1 MGRAVVEVR
10 SGGYVAL
17 CAGILTLLL
26 VVSVGAFVD
35 PALEGSRDSD
45 WQFWLWASCLG
56 ALLCRAPFVGLLIRD
71 DRVIRRSWVR
81 TQSWSV
87 SAVSGVETAGYSGNL
102 NQGSQSGRF
111 LMLVLR
117 MRDGSVVEVPE
128 VSGKRRT
135 MNGRLR
141 RVAHALR
148 LSAPSEAPPAAR
160 QTSTGSTA
168 P

>member
-1 MGRAVVEVR
+1 MGTGVVLDVR

-17 CAGILTLLL
+17 CTGIAALLL

-35 PALEGSRDSD
+35 PALEGSRDPD
-45 WQFWLWASCLG
+45 WAFWLWGSCLV
-56 ALLCRAPFVGLLIRD
+56 AVLCRAPFVGLLIRD
-71 DRVIRRSWVR
+71 ERMIRRSWVR

-87 SAVSGVETAGYSGNL
+87 SEVSGVETAGYSGGL

-128 VSGKRRT
+128 VSGERRK
-135 MNGRLR
+135 MNDRLH

-148 LSAPSEAPPAAR
+148 LPAPSEPGRHRIAEP
-160 QTSTGSTA
+160 
-168 P
+168 

>member
-1 MGRAVVEVR
+1 MGTGVVFDVR
-10 SGGYVAL
+10 SVGYVAL
-17 CAGILTLLL
+17 CTGIAALLL

-35 PALEGSRDSD
+35 PALEGSRDPD
-45 WQFWLWASCLG
+45 WAFWLWGSCLV
-56 ALLCRAPFVGLLIRD
+56 AVLCRAPFVGLLIRD
-71 DRVIRRSWVR
+71 ERVIRRSWVR

-87 SAVSGVETAGYSGNL
+87 SEVSGVETAGYSGGL

-128 VSGKRRT
+128 VSGERRK
-135 MNGRLR
+135 MNDRLH

-148 LSAPSEAPPAAR
+148 LPAPSEPGRHRIAEP
-160 QTSTGSTA
+160 
-168 P
+168 